1 MTPEAASALACIA
14 DFLFFSW
21 LMMLVRRRHNHRGL
35 RYGSIGLFDTH
46 TNYAQVLGKRPGVPI
61 TGSPAWLAALK
72 HDPSSK

>member
-21 LMMLVRRRHNHRGL
+21 LMMLVRRRRNHRAL

-46 TNYAQVLGKRPGVPI
+46 TNYAQVLRNRPGVPI
-61 TGSPAWLAALK
+61 TGSPAWLAAST